1 MIIALALAFTVWIV
15 AVGEENPSREDFFPD
30 AITIDYANLQ
40 SGLVVYH
47 DSLSS
52 VHVKVRAPQ
61 ATWNQ
66 LRAGSFHVI
75 ADLAGLGAGD
85 HQVKLTVQVSAPQA
99 AVTDLDPGNMV
110 DVELEQVKSRR
121 LDVHSQI
128 LDPLPIGYDA
138 RPPVI
143 SPAAVTV
150 SGPEILVDQ
159 VYEVVADVYLLGSK
173 VSVSRDV
180 TVLARDAQGQLVQGV
195 TINPATV
202 NASVQVEQRVGYKDV
217 SVRTILKGAPA
228 SGYWVSNI
236 TVTPSSATV
245 VGAPDALGKIAGFV
259 DTIPIDITGATSD
272 ISRPA
277 GLSLP
282 QGVSVL
288 NNEAI
293 VVQISVTPI
302 LGGQTVPRK
311 VVVQGLARGL
321 SATVSPD
328 SADVIISGPVP
339 ALSALSPDAVQ
350 VVVDSSNLTAGTYI
364 VKPRILSLPQTLN
377 VQSIVPDTFQ
387 MVISGTPVTPT
398 VTATVP
404 AATVQPTSTPSE

>member
-1 MIIALALAFTVWIV
+1 MIIALALAFTLWLV

-30 AITIDYANLQ
+30 AIDVEYVNLQ

-47 DSLSS
+47 SSLST

-61 ATWNQ
+61 TTWNQ
-66 LRAGSFHVI
+66 LRAGSFHVV
-75 ADLAGLGAGD
+75 ADLQGLGAGE
-85 HQVKLTVQVSAPQA
+85 HQVKLTVQVNTPQA
-99 AVTDLDPGNMV
+99 NVTDLDPGNTV
-110 DVELEQVKSRR
+110 DVQLQQIKSRQ

-128 LDPLPIGYDA
+128 LDALPVGYDA

-143 SPAAVTV
+143 TPAQVTV

-159 VYEVVADVYLLGSK
+159 VYEVAADVYLLGSK
-173 VSVSRDV
+173 VSVNRDV

-228 SGYWVSNI
+228 PGYWVSNI

-245 VGAPDALGKIAGFV
+245 VGGPDALAKMTGFV
-259 DTIPIDITGATSD
+259 ETIPIDISGATSD
-272 ISRPA
+272 LNRPA

-282 QGVSVL
+282 PGVSVL

-293 VVQISVTPI
+293 IVQISVTPI

-311 VVVQGLARGL
+311 VVLQGVARGL
-321 SATVSPD
+321 TATVSPD
-328 SADVIISGPVP
+328 SADVILSGPVP
-339 ALSALSPDAVQ
+339 ALQALAPDAVQ
-350 VVVDSSNLTAGTYI
+350 VVVDASNLAAGTYN
-364 VKPRILSLPQTLN
+364 VKPRILSLPTSLN
-377 VQSIVPDTFQ
+377 VQSIVPDTIQ
-387 MVISGTPVTPT
+387 LIVSGVVVTPT
-398 VTATVP
+398 VTPALPTPTTVP
-404 AATVQPTSTPSE
+404 TPVPNE